1 MSQGAPGA
9 GWASGAPGTG
19 AGAGG
24 GTGGGAGSW
33 GAHLG
38 GDLVSGEAVLLE
50 LRLARFPSRA
60 LARLVDLAI
69 TFVLLFGMVFLLG
82 QADVGDQDAATA
94 IVLLV
99 YIGLVVG
106 YPLLFETL
114 TNGRTPGKMAMG
126 LRVVRD
132 DGGSGRFRH
141 ALVRALVGVI
151 EIWTLPFI
159 AILTS
164 LASSRGKR
172 VGDYLAGTV
181 VVRERVPQAAAPSVQ
196 MPPGLAG
203 WAATAEL
210 SRLPDQLALA
220 ARQFL
225 SRAAQ
230 ISPAARTQMAHRV
243 AYDVSR
249 FVAPPPPP
257 GCPPE
262 AYLAAVL
269 AERRRRELA
278 RTPQPYGQAPQPAHP
293 QPYAPYAPPSPTGPA
308 PVPPPADPYGFAPPG

>member
-1 MSQGAPGA
+1 VSQGTAGYGGA
-9 GWASGAPGTG
+9 G
-19 AGAGG
+19 GAGG
-24 GTGGGAGSW
+24 GW

-50 LRLARFPSRA
+50 LRLAWFPSRA
-60 LARLVDLAI
+60 LARLIDLAI
-69 TFVLLFGMVFLLG
+69 QIALVFATVFLVA
-82 QADVGDQDAATA
+82 QADIGDSAASA
-94 IVLLV
+94 VVILVL
-99 YIGLVVG
+99 YIALLVG
-106 YPLLFETL
+106 YPLAFETL
-114 TNGRTPGKMAMG
+114 TQGRTPGKMALG

-132 DGGSGRFRH
+132 DGGSTRVRH

-151 EIWTLPFI
+151 EIWILPFV

-164 LASSRGKR
+164 LVSTKGKR

-181 VVRERVPQAAAPSVQ
+181 VVRERVPQTSVPYVQ
-196 MPPGLAG
+196 MPPALAP
-203 WAATAEL
+203 WAAGLEL

-220 ARQFL
+220 ARQL
-225 SRAAQ
+225 LGRASD
-230 ISPAARTQMAHRV
+230 ISPQARAQMAERI

-269 AERRRRELA
+269 AERRRREIA
-278 RTPQPYGQAPQPAHP
+278 RT
-293 QPYAPYAPPSPTGPA
+293 TPA
-308 PVPPPADPYGFAPPG
+308 PAYGVAPTAVASGPGAVAPLPPPVQAQADPYGFHPPA

>member
-1 MSQGAPGA
+1 MSQSAPGA
-9 GWASGAPGTG
+9 PT
-19 AGAGG
+19 
-24 GTGGGAGSW
+24 GSW

-60 LARLVDLAI
+60 LARLLDLAI
-69 TFVLLFGMVFLLG
+69 TFALFLGVVFLLS
-82 QADVGDQDAATA
+82 QADITDDAEWTA
-94 IVLLV
+94 IWLV
-99 YIGLVVG
+99 VTIGLVVG
-106 YPLLFETL
+106 YPLLFEVL

-141 ALVRALVGVI
+141 ALVRALLGVI
-151 EIWTLPFI
+151 EIWILPFI
-159 AILTS
+159 AILTC
-164 LASSRGKR
+164 LASTRSKR

-181 VVRERVPQAAAPSVQ
+181 VVRERVPESAAPLVQ
-196 MPPGLAG
+196 TPLAMAR

-210 SRLPDQLALA
+210 SRLPDPLALA

-225 SRAAQ
+225 ARAGD
-230 ISPAARTQMAHRV
+230 ISPQARFEMGRRV
-243 AYDVSR
+243 AYDVSQY
-249 FVAPPPPP
+249 VAPPPPT

-278 RTPQPYGQAPQPAHP
+278 RVPQPYRPAPPPYPAQPAAPPPAPQPL
-293 QPYAPYAPPSPTGPA
+293 PPH
-308 PVPPPADPYGFAPPG
+308 DPNGFAPPG